1 MKTEESLDER
11 AVYKEMASFT
21 GKLFRDNFGKG
32 PASVYVSIEK
42 PFVTIYLRDFLTPM
56 EQVLVR
62 KKNHLKVEETRDLL
76 MQELIPEIKAKLL
89 ETASIQVDKMYYDWS
104 LKDRS
109 GIVFGVIKP
118 NNKEEKFDSYPD
130 YSQKK
135 AVHDEVIRVSK
146 KAEKVPDKVESL
158 YLNDRT
164 LVVERKGVLV
174 EIEKE
179 LIRSGFREQLRL
191 SKRRLEKRLLE
202 KQVSE
207 GILNTPV
214 TDIFVDWD
222 FDEDRS
228 YIIYILKP
236 NKI

>member
-1 MKTEESLDER
+1 
-11 AVYKEMASFT
+11 
-21 GKLFRDNFGKG
+21 
-32 PASVYVSIEK
+32 
-42 PFVTIYLRDFLTPM
+42 
-56 EQVLVR
+56 
-62 KKNHLKVEETRDLL
+62 
-76 MQELIPEIKAKLL
+76 
-89 ETASIQVDKMYYDWS
+89 MYYDWS

-191 SKRRLEKRLLE
+191 SKRQLEKRLLE

-236 NKI
+236 TKI